1 MFIRL
6 LTNITNASNYK
17 NWVSLSSQKRMIK
30 ITLINSHSNQYSQ
43 EFHYYPFTFKLDRSV
58 GSCSTLN
65 DFCNKV

>member
-43 EFHYYPFTFKLDRSV
+43 EFHYYPLTFKLDRAV

-65 DFCNKV
+65 DLSNKV